1 MYEEKITID
10 QTNQEAVWILQ
21 PHSNLPKEKEAFKK
35 EAKRRAKIQSTP
47 NPYDFES
54 RIWQLT
60 YNMGAQILNRS
71 ELHNES
77 KFWITGTKQNTQ
89 QIDVFAV
96 VRDYALIIECT
107 TSISK
112 ENILVAGSLPPQNGT
127 YVVDEREIN
136 IIKKDFK
143 EQAEIIKPYVDFFY
157 LDVISSAKEV
167 EAACEVT
174 EKMNMPVLVG
184 LHLKKNG
191 KIASGETV
199 TEIVKKYKT
208 SNWIG
213 LIGAC
218 VSLEIIENSS
228 KEMSDL
234 DIPFGFKA
242 NLWNVE
248 EPLPLHK
255 FNRSKFNEVGK
266 NPNDTMGRRD
276 EITGEIFYNFA
287 KRIKEKGA
295 NILGGCCNIN
305 PEHIKSIS
313 SLK

>member
-1 MYEEKITID
+1 MDLNY
-10 QTNQEAVWILQ
+10 
-21 PHSNLPKEKEAFKK
+21 FKK
-35 EAKRRAKIQSTP
+35 TRILDGGMGQELLAKGLISKGTLWSTSAIL
-47 NPYDFES
+47 DEKFH
-54 RIWQLT
+54 QL
-60 YNMGAQILNRS
+60 L
-71 ELHNES
+71 
-77 KFWITGTKQNTQ
+77 
-89 QIDVFAV
+89 IDVHTSFINAGANV
-96 VRDYALIIECT
+96 IVTNNFSSRKVRLIQNKVEDKFEYVNKKACELANKARE
-107 TSISK
+107 ISK
-112 ENILVAGSLPPQNGT
+112 KNILIAGSLPPQNGT
-127 YVVDEREIN
+127 YVVDERGIN

>member
-1 MYEEKITID
+1 MDLNY
-10 QTNQEAVWILQ
+10 
-21 PHSNLPKEKEAFKK
+21 FKK
-35 EAKRRAKIQSTP
+35 TRILDGGMGQELLAKGLISKGTLWSTSAIL
-47 NPYDFES
+47 DEKFH
-54 RIWQLT
+54 QL
-60 YNMGAQILNRS
+60 L
-71 ELHNES
+71 
-77 KFWITGTKQNTQ
+77 
-89 QIDVFAV
+89 IDVHTSFINAGANV
-96 VRDYALIIECT
+96 IVTNNFSSRKVRLIQNKVEDKFEYVNKKACELANKARE
-107 TSISK
+107 ISK
-112 ENILVAGSLPPQNGT
+112 KNILIAGSLPPQNGT

-266 NPNDTMGRRD
+266 NPNDIMGRRD

>member
-1 MYEEKITID
+1 MDLNY
-10 QTNQEAVWILQ
+10 
-21 PHSNLPKEKEAFKK
+21 FKK
-35 EAKRRAKIQSTP
+35 TRILDGGMGQELLAKG
-47 NPYDFES
+47 
-54 RIWQLT
+54 L
-60 YNMGAQILNRS
+60 
-71 ELHNES
+71 
-77 KFWITGTKQNTQ
+77 
-89 QIDVFAV
+89 
-96 VRDYALIIECT
+96 
-107 TSISK
+107 ISK
-112 ENILVAGSLPPQNGT
+112 GTLWSTSAILDEKFHQLLVDVHTSFINAGANVIVTNNFSSRKVRLIQNKVEDKFEYVNKKACELANKARQISKKNILIAGSLPPQNGT
-127 YVVDEREIN
+127 YVVDERGIN

>member
-1 MYEEKITID
+1 MDLNY
-10 QTNQEAVWILQ
+10 
-21 PHSNLPKEKEAFKK
+21 FKK
-35 EAKRRAKIQSTP
+35 TRILDGGMGQELLAKGLISKGTLWSTSAIL
-47 NPYDFES
+47 DEKFH
-54 RIWQLT
+54 QL
-60 YNMGAQILNRS
+60 L
-71 ELHNES
+71 
-77 KFWITGTKQNTQ
+77 
-89 QIDVFAV
+89 IDVHTSFINAGANV
-96 VRDYALIIECT
+96 IVTNNFSSRKVRLIQNKVEDKFEYVNKKACELANKARQ
-107 TSISK
+107 ISK
-112 ENILVAGSLPPQNGT
+112 KNILIAGSLPPQNGT
-127 YVVDEREIN
+127 YVVDERGIN

-255 FNRSKFNEVGK
+255 FNISKFNEVGK

>member
-1 MYEEKITID
+1 MKTDYFSKIRILDGGMGQELLAKGLISKGTLWSTSAILDEKF
-10 QTNQEAVWILQ
+10 
-21 PHSNLPKEKEAFKK
+21 H
-35 EAKRRAKIQSTP
+35 
-47 NPYDFES
+47 
-54 RIWQLT
+54 QL
-60 YNMGAQILNRS
+60 L
-71 ELHNES
+71 
-77 KFWITGTKQNTQ
+77 
-89 QIDVFAV
+89 IDVHTSFINAGANV
-96 VRDYALIIECT
+96 IVTNNFSSRKVRLIQNKVEDKFEYVNKKACELANKARE
-107 TSISK
+107 ISK
-112 ENILVAGSLPPQNGT
+112 KNILIAGSLPPQNGT
-127 YVVDEREIN
+127 YVVDERGIN

-174 EKMNMPVLVG
+174 EKMNVPVLVG

-218 VSLEIIENSS
+218 VSLEIIDNSS

>member
-1 MYEEKITID
+1 MDLNYFNKTRILDGGMGQELLAKGLISKGTLWSTSALLEEKFHK
-10 QTNQEAVWILQ
+10 L
-21 PHSNLPKEKEAFKK
+21 L
-35 EAKRRAKIQSTP
+35 
-47 NPYDFES
+47 
-54 RIWQLT
+54 
-60 YNMGAQILNRS
+60 
-71 ELHNES
+71 
-77 KFWITGTKQNTQ
+77 
-89 QIDVFAV
+89 IDVHTSFINAGADV
-96 VRDYALIIECT
+96 IVTNNFSSRKVRLIQNKVEDKFEYVNKKACELANKARE
-107 TSISK
+107 ISK

-127 YVVDEREIN
+127 YVIDERNIN
-136 IIKKDFK
+136 TIKKNFK

-157 LDVISSAKEV
+157 LDVITSAKEI
-167 EAACEVT
+167 EAVCEVT

>member
-1 MYEEKITID
+1 MDLNY
-10 QTNQEAVWILQ
+10 
-21 PHSNLPKEKEAFKK
+21 FKK
-35 EAKRRAKIQSTP
+35 TRILDGGMGQELLAKGLISKGTLWSTSAIL
-47 NPYDFES
+47 DEKFH
-54 RIWQLT
+54 QL
-60 YNMGAQILNRS
+60 L
-71 ELHNES
+71 
-77 KFWITGTKQNTQ
+77 
-89 QIDVFAV
+89 IDVHTSFINAGANV
-96 VRDYALIIECT
+96 IVTNNFSSRKVRLIQNKVEDKFEYVNKKACELANKARE
-107 TSISK
+107 ISK
-112 ENILVAGSLPPQNGT
+112 KNILIAGSLPPQNGT
-127 YVVDEREIN
+127 YVVDERGIN

-174 EKMNMPVLVG
+174 EKMNVPVLVG

-218 VSLEIIENSS
+218 VSLEIIDNSS

>member
-1 MYEEKITID
+1 MDLNYFKRTRILDGGMGQELLAKGLISKGTLWSTSAILDEKF
-10 QTNQEAVWILQ
+10 
-21 PHSNLPKEKEAFKK
+21 H
-35 EAKRRAKIQSTP
+35 
-47 NPYDFES
+47 
-54 RIWQLT
+54 QL
-60 YNMGAQILNRS
+60 L
-71 ELHNES
+71 
-77 KFWITGTKQNTQ
+77 
-89 QIDVFAV
+89 IDVHTSFINAGANV
-96 VRDYALIIECT
+96 IVTNNFSSRKVRLIQNKVEDKFEYVNKKACELANKARE
-107 TSISK
+107 ISK
-112 ENILVAGSLPPQNGT
+112 KNILIAGSLPPQNGT
-127 YVVDEREIN
+127 YVVDERGIN

-305 PEHIKSIS
+305 TELIK
-313 SLK
+313 

>member
-1 MYEEKITID
+1 MDLNY
-10 QTNQEAVWILQ
+10 
-21 PHSNLPKEKEAFKK
+21 FKK
-35 EAKRRAKIQSTP
+35 TRILDGGMGQELLAKGLISKGTLWSTSAIL
-47 NPYDFES
+47 DEKFH
-54 RIWQLT
+54 QL
-60 YNMGAQILNRS
+60 L
-71 ELHNES
+71 
-77 KFWITGTKQNTQ
+77 
-89 QIDVFAV
+89 IDVHTSFINAGANV
-96 VRDYALIIECT
+96 IVTNNFSSRKVRLIQNKVEDKFEYVNKKACELANKARE
-107 TSISK
+107 ISK
-112 ENILVAGSLPPQNGT
+112 KNILIAGSLPPQNGT

>member
-1 MYEEKITID
+1 MDLNY
-10 QTNQEAVWILQ
+10 
-21 PHSNLPKEKEAFKK
+21 FKK
-35 EAKRRAKIQSTP
+35 TRILDGGMGQELLAKGLISKGTLWSTSAIL
-47 NPYDFES
+47 DEKFH
-54 RIWQLT
+54 QL
-60 YNMGAQILNRS
+60 L
-71 ELHNES
+71 
-77 KFWITGTKQNTQ
+77 
-89 QIDVFAV
+89 IDVHTSFINAGADV
-96 VRDYALIIECT
+96 IVTNNFSSRKVRLIQNKVEDKFEYVNKKACELANKARE
-107 TSISK
+107 ISK

-127 YVVDEREIN
+127 YVIDERNIN
-136 IIKKDFK
+136 TIKKDFK

-157 LDVISSAKEV
+157 LDVISSAKEI

>member
-1 MYEEKITID
+1 MDLNY
-10 QTNQEAVWILQ
+10 
-21 PHSNLPKEKEAFKK
+21 FKK
-35 EAKRRAKIQSTP
+35 TRILDGGMGQELLAKGLVSKGTLWSTSALL
-47 NPYDFES
+47 DDKFH
-54 RIWQLT
+54 QL
-60 YNMGAQILNRS
+60 L
-71 ELHNES
+71 
-77 KFWITGTKQNTQ
+77 
-89 QIDVFAV
+89 IDVHTSFINAGADV
-96 VRDYALIIECT
+96 IVTNNFSSRKVRLIQNKVEDKFEYVNKKACELANKARE
-107 TSISK
+107 ISK

-157 LDVISSAKEV
+157 LDVITSAKEI
-167 EAACEVT
+167 EAVCEVT

>member
-1 MYEEKITID
+1 MDLNY
-10 QTNQEAVWILQ
+10 
-21 PHSNLPKEKEAFKK
+21 FKK
-35 EAKRRAKIQSTP
+35 TRILDGGMGQELLAKGLISKGTLWSTSAIL
-47 NPYDFES
+47 DEKFH
-54 RIWQLT
+54 QL
-60 YNMGAQILNRS
+60 L
-71 ELHNES
+71 
-77 KFWITGTKQNTQ
+77 
-89 QIDVFAV
+89 IDVHTSFINAGANV
-96 VRDYALIIECT
+96 IVTNNFSSRKVRLIQNKVEDKFEYVNKKACELADKARQ
-107 TSISK
+107 ISK
-112 ENILVAGSLPPQNGT
+112 KNILIAGSLPPQNGT
-127 YVVDEREIN
+127 YVVDERGIN

>member
-1 MYEEKITID
+1 MDLNY
-10 QTNQEAVWILQ
+10 
-21 PHSNLPKEKEAFKK
+21 FKK
-35 EAKRRAKIQSTP
+35 TKILDGGMGQELLAKGLVSKGTLWST
-47 NPYDFES
+47 S
-54 RIWQLT
+54 
-60 YNMGAQILNRS
+60 AILND
-71 ELHNES
+71 
-77 KFWITGTKQNTQ
+77 KFHQLL
-89 QIDVFAV
+89 IDVHRSFINAGADV
-96 VRDYALIIECT
+96 IVTNNFSSRKVRLIENKVEDKFEYVNKKACELANKARET
-107 TSISK
+107 SK
-112 ENILVAGSLPPQNGT
+112 ENILIAGSLPPQNGT

-157 LDVISSAKEV
+157 LDVITSAKEI
-167 EAACEVT
+167 EAVCEVT

-191 KIASGETV
+191 KIASGETI
-199 TEIVKKYKT
+199 TEIVEKYKT
-208 SNWIG
+208 NNWIG

-228 KEMSDL
+228 KEMSSL
-234 DIPFGFKA
+234 NIPFGFKA

-255 FNRSKFNEVGK
+255 FNTSKFDEVGR
-266 NPNDTMGRRD
+266 NPNDTMGIRD

-287 KRIKEKGA
+287 KRIKQKGA
-295 NILGGCCNIN
+295 KILGGCCNIN
-305 PEHIKSIS
+305 PQHIKSIS